1 MSVEFDEEAARSLE
15 RSYQTEDIAEQRR
28 RTLAAIDLQSG
39 ESALD
44 VGCGPGFLVREMAEH
59 VGPQGRT
66 VGIDSSEQMLALA
79 ARRTADMPQVALI
92 EGRIEDSGIKDDSF
106 DAVCCSQVLLF
117 LADTGAALSEFRRVL
132 KPGGRLA
139 IIETDWRGVVLNAAD
154 DALTRRMFAAWDAAQ
169 VTPNLPVRL
178 KSILEDTGFSD
189 VEIEGIPIINTSF
202 GPEGFSGG
210 MLRGVAKKAQATG
223 FVSNDEAKAWIEDLK
238 ARNAAGDYF
247 FCVNRFLFK
256 GVK

>member
-15 RSYQTEDIAEQRR
+15 RSYQTADIAEQRR
-28 RTLAAIDLQSG
+28 RTLAAIDLQAG

-44 VGCGPGFLVREMAEH
+44 VGCGPGFLVREMAEQL
-59 VGPQGRT
+59 GEKGRA

-79 ARRTADMPQVALI
+79 GRRTADLPQVALI

-117 LADTGAALSEFRRVL
+117 LADTGAALAEFHRIL

-139 IIETDWRGVVLNAAD
+139 VIETDWRGVVLNADD

-169 VTPNLPVRL
+169 VTPNLPVCL
-178 KSILEDTGFSD
+178 KRTIEEAGFSN

-210 MLRGVAKKAQATG
+210 MLRGVAKKAKATG
-223 FVSNDEAKAWIEDLK
+223 FVSDEEAKSWIDDLK
-238 ARNAAGDYF
+238 ARNAVGDYF

-256 GVK
+256 AVK